1 MIKNIIIVVLLLS
14 LSVGGYLVNGTI
26 NTLKATITALHIKH
40 KKNILKTK
48 IKERGKRVLAAVP
61 VLGLIAIG
69 WFEKQ
74 EYEEW
79 KQDNPDGTPEQYA
92 NEVADLVYEVA
103 ESYYYE
109 DITQE
114 KSDRDSM
121 ESNTND
127 TIPKQ
132 TNPNSTNWD
141 YFDSE

>member
-14 LSVGGYLVNGTI
+14 LSVGGYLVNSTI

-48 IKERGKRVLAAVP
+48 IKERGKRVLAAIP
-61 VLGLIAIG
+61 IAGLIAIG

-92 NEVADLVYEVA
+92 NEVADLVYEGA
-103 ESYYYE
+103 ESYYE

-114 KSDRDSM
+114 NSDSDSM
-121 ESNTND
+121 ENNTND
-127 TIPKQ
+127 TISKKTDPD
-132 TNPNSTNWD
+132 STNLD

>member
-14 LSVGGYLVNGTI
+14 LSVGGYLVNSTI

-48 IKERGKRVLAAVP
+48 IKERGKRVLTAIPIA
-61 VLGLIAIG
+61 GLIAIG

-103 ESYYYE
+103 ESYYE

-114 KSDRDSM
+114 NSDSDSM
-121 ESNTND
+121 ENNTND
-127 TIPKQ
+127 TISKKTDPD
-132 TNPNSTNWD
+132 STNLD
-141 YFDSE
+141 YFGSE

>member
-1 MIKNIIIVVLLLS
+1 MIKNIIIVVLILS

-26 NTLKATITALHIKH
+26 NTLKSTIAALHIKH

-48 IKERGKRVLAAVP
+48 IKERGKRVLTAIP
-61 VLGLIAIG
+61 VVGLIAIG
-69 WFEKQ
+69 WFETQ

-103 ESYYYE
+103 ESYYE

-114 KSDRDSM
+114 NSDTDSM
-121 ESNTND
+121 ESD
-127 TIPKQ
+127 TSDIMPQ
-132 TNPNSTNWD
+132 QADPNSTYLD
-141 YFDSE
+141 YFDTE